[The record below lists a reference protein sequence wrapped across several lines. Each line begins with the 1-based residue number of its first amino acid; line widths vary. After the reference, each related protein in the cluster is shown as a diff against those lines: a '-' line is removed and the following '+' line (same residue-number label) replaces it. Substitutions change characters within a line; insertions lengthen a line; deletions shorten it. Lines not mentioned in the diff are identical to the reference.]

1 VRLARRRRRPRRQ
14 DPGRPVRGDRGQ
26 AGGRAIDADAV
37 TAVVREEWG
46 RAVASIAR
54 LTGDVG
60 LAEDAVQEAL
70 EIALVRWPRD
80 GLPASPGAWLTTTA
94 RNRAIDRIRRERRGA
109 EKLEEAARLAS
120 AGGDEED
127 EDVSTIPDERLSL
140 IFTCCHPALAQEA
153 RVALTLR
160 LLGGLTTDEIARAF
174 LVEEATMA
182 QRLVRA
188 KRKIRAAAIP
198 FRVPPDHVLPDRLS
212 AVLAVIYLVFNE
224 GFGGR
229 SDLAAEAIRLGRML
243 GRLMPDEAEAVGLL
257 ALMLLHDSRRGAR
270 ENAAGDLVLLE
281 EQDRSS
287 WDRAEIEEGLV
298 LVRTALRPQPGPYAL
313 QAAIAALHA
322 EARSFEETDWRQ
334 IVALYDELV
343 LAAPSPVVEL
353 NRAAG
358 VAMAAGPERGLE
370 LIDGLDLRRYH
381 LFHSARADL
390 LRRLER
396 YGEAADAYRD
406 ALSLE
411 PPARDRRYLERR
423 LSEVQDSAHA

>member
-1 VRLARRRRRPRRQ
+1 MA
-14 DPGRPVRGDRGQ
+14 
-26 AGGRAIDADAV
+26 
-37 TAVVREEWG
+37 T
-46 RAVASIAR
+46 IAR
-54 LTGDVG
+54 LTGDVA

-109 EKLEEAARLAS
+109 EKLEEVARLAP
-120 AGGDEED
+120 AGHEE
-127 EDVSTIPDERLSL
+127 EQDVSTIPDERLAL

-160 LLGGLTTDEIARAF
+160 LLGGLTTEEIARAF
-174 LVEEATMA
+174 LVEESTMA

-188 KRKIRAAAIP
+188 KRKIRAAGIP

-212 AVLAVIYLVFNE
+212 AVLAVVYLVFNE

-229 SDLAAEAIRLGRML
+229 GDLAAEAIRLGRL
-243 GRLMPDEAEAVGLL
+243 LVRLMPDEAEARALL
-257 ALMLLHDSRRGAR
+257 ALMLLHDSRRQAR
-270 ENAAGDLVLLE
+270 EDAAGDLVLLE
-281 EQDRSS
+281 DQDRSS
-287 WDRAEIEEGLV
+287 WDRAEIEEGLA
-298 LVRTALRPQPGPYAL
+298 LVRAVLRPHAGPYAL

-322 EARSFEETDWRQ
+322 EARSFEETDWSQ
-334 IVALYDELV
+334 IVALYDELA
-343 LAAPSPVVEL
+343 LAAASPVIEL
-353 NRAAG
+353 NRAAA
-358 VAMAAGPERGLE
+358 VAMADGPERGLE
-370 LIDGLDLRRYH
+370 LIDGLELPRYH

-390 LRRLER
+390 LRRLGR
-396 YGEAADAYRD
+396 YEEAADAYRA
-406 ALSLE
+406 ALRLD

>member
-1 VRLARRRRRPRRQ
+1 
-14 DPGRPVRGDRGQ
+14 
-26 AGGRAIDADAV
+26 
-37 TAVVREEWG
+37 
-46 RAVASIAR
+46 
-54 LTGDVG
+54 
-60 LAEDAVQEAL
+60 
-70 EIALVRWPRD
+70 VRWPHD

-109 EKLEEAARLAS
+109 EKLEEAARLTP
-120 AGGDEED
+120 AGDDEEE
-127 EDVSTIPDERLSL
+127 EDVSTIPDERLAL

-160 LLGGLTTDEIARAF
+160 LLGGLTTEEIARAF
-174 LVEEATMA
+174 LVEESTMA

-212 AVLAVIYLVFNE
+212 AVLAVVYLVFNE

-229 SDLAAEAIRLGRML
+229 GDLAAEAIRLGRML
-243 GRLMPDEAEAVGLL
+243 VRLMPDEAEAIGLL
-257 ALMLLHDSRRGAR
+257 ALMLLHDSRRRAR
-270 ENAAGDLVLLE
+270 EDSAGDLVLLE
-281 EQDRSS
+281 DQDRSS
-287 WDRAEIEEGLV
+287 WDRAEIEEGLQ
-298 LVRTALRPQPGPYAL
+298 LVRAALRPQAGPYAL

-322 EARSFEETDWRQ
+322 EARTFDETDWRQ
-334 IVALYDELV
+334 IVALYDELALV
-343 LAAPSPVVEL
+343 APSRVIEL
-353 NRAAG
+353 NRAAA
-358 VAMAAGPERGLE
+358 VAMAEGPERGLA

-396 YGEAADAYRD
+396 DDEAADAYRD
-406 ALSLE
+406 ALSLD

-423 LSEVQDSAHA
+423 LSEVRDSAHA

>member
-1 VRLARRRRRPRRQ
+1 
-14 DPGRPVRGDRGQ
+14 
-26 AGGRAIDADAV
+26 
-37 TAVVREEWG
+37 
-46 RAVASIAR
+46 VATIAR
-54 LTGDVG
+54 LTGDVA

-109 EKLEEAARLAS
+109 EKLEEVARLAP
-120 AGGDEED
+120 AGHEE
-127 EDVSTIPDERLSL
+127 EQDVSTIPDERLAL

-160 LLGGLTTDEIARAF
+160 LLGGLTTEEIARAF
-174 LVEEATMA
+174 LVEESTMA

-188 KRKIRAAAIP
+188 KRKIRAAGIP

-212 AVLAVIYLVFNE
+212 AVLAVVYLVFNE

-229 SDLAAEAIRLGRML
+229 GDLAAEAIRLGRL
-243 GRLMPDEAEAVGLL
+243 LVRLMPDEAEARALL
-257 ALMLLHDSRRGAR
+257 ALMLLHDSRRQAR
-270 ENAAGDLVLLE
+270 EDAAGDLVLLE
-281 EQDRSS
+281 DQDRSS
-287 WDRAEIEEGLV
+287 WDRAEIEEGLA
-298 LVRTALRPQPGPYAL
+298 LVRAVLRPHAGPYAL

-322 EARSFEETDWRQ
+322 EARSFEETDWTQ
-334 IVALYDELV
+334 IVALYDELA
-343 LAAPSPVVEL
+343 LAAASPVIEL
-353 NRAAG
+353 NRAAA
-358 VAMAAGPERGLE
+358 VAMADGPERGLE
-370 LIDGLDLRRYH
+370 LIDGLELPRYH

-390 LRRLER
+390 LRRLGR
-396 YGEAADAYRD
+396 YEEAADAYRA
-406 ALSLE
+406 ALRLD

>member
-1 VRLARRRRRPRRQ
+1 
-14 DPGRPVRGDRGQ
+14 
-26 AGGRAIDADAV
+26 
-37 TAVVREEWG
+37 
-46 RAVASIAR
+46 VATIAR
-54 LTGDVG
+54 LTGDVA

-94 RNRAIDRIRRERRGA
+94 RNRAIDHIRRERRGA

-120 AGGDEED
+120 AGHEE
-127 EDVSTIPDERLSL
+127 EQDVSTIPDERLAL

-174 LVEEATMA
+174 LVEESTMA

-188 KRKIRAAAIP
+188 KRKIRAAGIP

-212 AVLAVIYLVFNE
+212 AVLAVVYLVFNE

-229 SDLAAEAIRLGRML
+229 GDLAAEAIRLGRL
-243 GRLMPDEAEAVGLL
+243 LVRLMPDEAEAITLL
-257 ALMLLHDSRRGAR
+257 ALMLLHDSRRQAR
-270 ENAAGDLVLLE
+270 EDAAGDLVLLE
-281 EQDRSS
+281 DQDRSS
-287 WDRAEIEEGLV
+287 WDRAEIEEGLA
-298 LVRTALRPQPGPYAL
+298 LVRAVLRPHAGPYAL

-322 EARSFEETDWRQ
+322 EARSFEETDWSQ
-334 IVALYDELV
+334 IVALYDELA
-343 LAAPSPVVEL
+343 LAAASPVIEL
-353 NRAAG
+353 NRAAA
-358 VAMAAGPERGLE
+358 VAMADGPERGLE
-370 LIDGLDLRRYH
+370 LIDGLELPRYH

-390 LRRLER
+390 LRRLGR
-396 YGEAADAYRD
+396 YEEAADAYRA
-406 ALSLE
+406 ALRLD

>member
-1 VRLARRRRRPRRQ
+1 MA
-14 DPGRPVRGDRGQ
+14 
-26 AGGRAIDADAV
+26 
-37 TAVVREEWG
+37 T
-46 RAVASIAR
+46 IAR
-54 LTGDVG
+54 LTGDVA

-109 EKLEEAARLAS
+109 EKLEEVARLAP
-120 AGGDEED
+120 AGHEE
-127 EDVSTIPDERLSL
+127 EPNVSTIPDERLAL

-174 LVEEATMA
+174 LVEESTMA

-188 KRKIRAAAIP
+188 KRKIRAAGIP

-212 AVLAVIYLVFNE
+212 AVLAVVYLVFNE

-229 SDLAAEAIRLGRML
+229 GDLAAEAIRLGRL
-243 GRLMPDEAEAVGLL
+243 LVRLMPDEAEARALL
-257 ALMLLHDSRRGAR
+257 ALMLLHDSRRQAR
-270 ENAAGDLVLLE
+270 EDAAGDLVLLE
-281 EQDRSS
+281 DQDRSS
-287 WDRAEIEEGLV
+287 WDRAEIEEGLA
-298 LVRTALRPQPGPYAL
+298 LVRAVLRPHAGPYAL

-322 EARSFEETDWRQ
+322 EARSFEETDWTQ
-334 IVALYDELV
+334 IVALYDELA
-343 LAAPSPVVEL
+343 LAAASPVIEL
-353 NRAAG
+353 NRAAA
-358 VAMAAGPERGLE
+358 VAMADGPERGLE
-370 LIDGLDLRRYH
+370 LIDGLELPRYH

-390 LRRLER
+390 LRRLGR
-396 YGEAADAYRD
+396 YEEAADAYRA
-406 ALSLE
+406 ALRLD
-411 PPARDRRYLERR
+411 PPARDRRYLQRR